1 MRKIIVALGIVMVV
15 GLSGTGL
22 YLGTRED
29 LVATG
34 RLSEALLR
42 ASPDASELTAVFS
55 QYLPADMA
63 LSNRQALLDENGFAC
78 SVESAEVEGSRYL
91 RCLRPTQ
98 STGYCQGINYYAY
111 ESASGEIIETLGSPY
126 DASRER
132 NLLGRC
138 DGPRQE
144 YQTGQGSEE

>member
-1 MRKIIVALGIVMVV
+1 MRKIIVAMAIVMVV

-34 RLSEALLR
+34 GLSQALLR

-63 LSNRQALLDENGFAC
+63 LSDRQALLDENGFAC
-78 SVESAEVEGSRYL
+78 SVEAAEVAR
-91 RCLRPTQ
+91 RPDR
-98 STGYCQGINYYAY
+98 
-111 ESASGEIIETLGSPY
+111 P
-126 DASRER
+126 RP
-132 NLLGRC
+132 
-138 DGPRQE
+138 GPTPTPRDLP
-144 YQTGQGSEE
+144 GHK